1 MVEGQT
7 AVQQQQ
13 QQQPA
18 GAGIVSGGTGT
29 GSGAAGAGG
38 ATTGG
43 TVANS
48 QAQQNGGSGSTST
61 AAAAAAAAA
70 VGAGNQTA
78 ANNATAN
85 NNSNSNSVSTAA
97 TNNNN
102 NNNNNSS
109 NNNNN
114 NNNNNNTNNNNNNNN
129 NNNEPDPKTNLI
141 VNYLPQTMSQ
151 DEIRSLFVSFGEVE
165 SCKLIRDKVTGQS
178 LGYGFVNYVKQEDAE
193 KAINALNGLRLQNKT
208 IKVSI
213 ARPSSESIKGANLY
227 VSGLPKNMTQSD
239 LESLFSPYGKI
250 ITSRI
255 LCDNITDACAESN
268 NSLSKGVGFIRFDQR
283 FEADRAIKELNGTT
297 PKNSTEPI
305 TVKFANNPSSNKNSM
320 QPLAAYIAPQN
331 TRGGRAFPANA
342 AAGAAAAAA
351 AAAIHPNAGR
361 YSSVISRYSPLTS
374 DLITNGMIQGNT
386 ITSSG
391 WCIFV
396 YNLAPE
402 TEENVL
408 WQLFGP
414 FGAVQSVKVIRDLQS
429 NKCKGFG
436 FVTMTNYEEAVLAI
450 QSLNGYTLGNR
461 VLQLAAVVNAN
472 AAAAAL
478 AANSL
483 VLNHNNNNHNH
494 NNNNN
499 HNHVNNNNIC
509 NSINNNNSNSVA
521 FQLGKYVNQNNRQ
534 HNNNNTNK
542 QKQQQQQQLQQ
553 QLATCSNKQSL
564 PHLAAIKGSAAAT
577 SNRQGKPTATSNS
590 CSNKATTSNSSSN
603 INTNNNTSSN
613 ATPHGDASPSS
624 SSNILKTSTKFIY
637 NKPQNHFELLQ
648 QQLQLQQE
656 FAQFLTNVAN
666 SAANSGGN
674 NSNNSVGGSANSA
687 SGSNAQRH
695 AANLGN
701 NNTAATTAAAGNK
714 ANNNYQSSLMPSW
727 SNWFL

>member
-13 QQQPA
+13 QQPS
-18 GAGIVSGGTGT
+18 GAGGASGVGSTTGSAGGPATANNVTNSQAQTNGGTT
-29 GSGAAGAGG
+29 ATTTAAAGAGS
-38 ATTGG
+38 TT
-43 TVANS
+43 N
-48 QAQQNGGSGSTST
+48 
-61 AAAAAAAAA
+61 AA
-70 VGAGNQTA
+70 VGQ
-78 ANNATAN
+78 ATAN
-85 NNSNSNSVSTAA
+85 NAA
-97 TNNNN
+97 
-102 NNNNNSS
+102 S
-109 NNNNN
+109 NN
-114 NNNNNNTNNNNNNNN
+114 NNNNNNTNNNNNNNATANNN

-255 LCDNITDACAESN
+255 LCDNITGEHAAG
-268 NSLSKGVGFIRFDQR
+268 LSKGVGFIRFDQR

-386 ITSSG
+386 IASSG

-396 YNLAPE
+396 YNLAPD

-461 VLQLAAVVNAN
+461 VLQV
-472 AAAAAL
+472 
-478 AANSL
+478 S
-483 VLNHNNNNHNH
+483 
-494 NNNNN
+494 
-499 HNHVNNNNIC
+499 
-509 NSINNNNSNSVA
+509 
-521 FQLGKYVNQNNRQ
+521 FK
-534 HNNNNTNK
+534 TNK
-542 QKQQQQQQLQQ
+542 
-553 QLATCSNKQSL
+553 NKQ
-564 PHLAAIKGSAAAT
+564 T
-577 SNRQGKPTATSNS
+577 
-590 CSNKATTSNSSSN
+590 
-603 INTNNNTSSN
+603 
-613 ATPHGDASPSS
+613 
-624 SSNILKTSTKFIY
+624 
-637 NKPQNHFELLQ
+637 
-648 QQLQLQQE
+648 
-656 FAQFLTNVAN
+656 
-666 SAANSGGN
+666 
-674 NSNNSVGGSANSA
+674 
-687 SGSNAQRH
+687 
-695 AANLGN
+695 
-701 NNTAATTAAAGNK
+701 
-714 ANNNYQSSLMPSW
+714 
-727 SNWFL
+727 